1 MSKETTANTI
11 SIKPAKADVQ
21 VPKPDGS
28 KLKAEGEIVKRSA
41 YWVRRLNDGDVVLVE
56 SKQSAASTVTSTATE
71 KGA

>member
-1 MSKETTANTI
+1 MSKKTTANTI

-21 VPKPDGS
+21 VPKPDGC
-28 KLKAEGEIVKRSA
+28 KLKAEGETVKRSA

>member
-1 MSKETTANTI
+1 M
-11 SIKPAKADVQ
+11 Q

-41 YWVRRLNDGDVVLVE
+41 YWVRRRNNGDVVLVE
-56 SKQSAASTVTSTATE
+56 PKQSAASTATATE